1 MEIRILTSR
10 HNGTQKQRRRDPPG
24 CDASHDF
31 IIRCGLQ
38 PAAGRDLRPGCLFDP
53 AEGHVYR
60 STMSTQK
67 PAKDAPPDFE
77 LAMRDLEELVERLEQ
92 GDLPL
97 EESLAAFERGVML
110 TRACQTALKEA
121 EQKVEILL
129 KKAGEPAV
137 EAFAP
142 EDSKTG

>member
-1 MEIRILTSR
+1 MPTP
-10 HNGTQKQRRRDPPG
+10 K
-24 CDASHDF
+24 
-31 IIRCGLQ
+31 
-38 PAAGRDLRPGCLFDP
+38 AAK
-53 AEGHVYR
+53 AA
-60 STMSTQK
+60 Q
-67 PAKDAPPDFE
+67 PDFE
-77 LAMRDLEELVERLEQ
+77 TAMRDLEELVERLEQ

-137 EAFAP
+137 EAFSP
-142 EDSKTG
+142 DESKAG

>member
-1 MEIRILTSR
+1 MCTVS
-10 HNGTQKQRRRDPPG
+10 P
-24 CDASHDF
+24 
-31 IIRCGLQ
+31 
-38 PAAGRDLRPGCLFDP
+38 
-53 AEGHVYR
+53 
-60 STMSTQK
+60 MSAPK
-67 PAKDAPPDFE
+67 AAKDAPADFE
-77 LAMRDLEELVERLEQ
+77 VAMRDLEELVDRLEQ

-129 KKAGEPAV
+129 KRAGEPAV

-142 EDSKTG
+142 DDAKPG